1 MENAFTIKDPASI
14 TGKHILLMDDVI
26 TTGATIEA
34 CGKTLL
40 TIKGVKVSIA
50 AAAYP
55 LK

>member
-1 MENAFTIKDPASI
+1 MENAFTINDPASI
-14 TGKHILLMDDVI
+14 KGKHVLLIDDVI
-26 TTGATIEA
+26 TTGATVEA